1 MPARQRRLIHHWVTF
16 TSRKI
21 VLVDEPHNP
30 CRTMMLPMALKG
42 LTSRAEDSNADIAIF
57 HALCASAAYN
67 LYELGGR
74 AAEEDRVLAL
84 DHEQQAV
91 RHLRRDLARAGQHR
105 DQSSAMAIMA
115 CITVEAVSGTTGR
128 WRTHVSGGLG
138 YLAQLQAQGVDESV
152 LAAFRT
158 HMVKMAI
165 LSGFSVPDGL
175 KRFLEDAADDD
186 ALEFTFPYYGVSRSF
201 LRALDR
207 TNVLAAAAAAPAP
220 SEEELDALELQL
232 YLGFPSG
239 LPQRAASGLRPEL
252 HRVVHHTAVAFY
264 YAGLVFFQRR
274 IRRASVAGVQELVE
288 LGVQELQAVESAGGG
303 RLGCMMMWP
312 ALVLGAEC
320 EGRELQERMQSVSG
334 SQCFLP
340 LPSHHFTP
348 PVCLSMPNACRS
360 FVADQDSLKWFR
372 AQQRVGF
379 RNLVVL
385 EDLITTVWKTRD
397 TNPDSTVFPVDWWD
411 LMAEQRFDIFRL

>member
-1 MPARQRRLIHHWVTF
+1 MPAKQRRLIHHWVTF

-42 LTSRAEDSNADIAIF
+42 LSSRAEDSNADIAIF

-67 LYELGGR
+67 LYELGKR
-74 AAEEDRVLAL
+74 AVEEDRVLAL
-84 DHEQQAV
+84 DHEQQAI
-91 RHLRRDLARAGQHR
+91 RHLRHDLTRASQHR

-138 YLAQLQAQGVDESV
+138 YLAQLQAQGVDESI

-165 LSGFSVPDGL
+165 LSGFSVPDVL
-175 KRFLEDAADDD
+175 KRFLEDDADD

-207 TNVLAAAAAAPAP
+207 TNVLAAQPAPAP
-220 SEEELDALELQL
+220 TKELDALELQL

-239 LPQRAASGLRPEL
+239 LLQKSVSGLSPKL
-252 HRVVHHTAVAFY
+252 HDVIHHTAVAFY

-274 IRRASVAGVQELVE
+274 IRQTPVAGVQDLVE

-303 RLGCMMMWP
+303 QLGCMMMWP

-320 EGRELQERMQSVSG
+320 EGRELQERMQSVSE
-334 SQCFLP
+334 SFSFLLCRFTSL
-340 LPSHHFTP
+340 LPSVPTQH
-348 PVCLSMPNACRS
+348 L
-360 FVADQDSLKWFR
+360 
-372 AQQRVGF
+372 
-379 RNLVVL
+379 
-385 EDLITTVWKTRD
+385 
-397 TNPDSTVFPVDWWD
+397 
-411 LMAEQRFDIFRL
+411 